1 MGKSGRGL
9 CFADR
14 SQFCF
19 LAGEQIGVS
28 KKGSATE
35 IAKRTQTIGAGH
47 LGSVNAGLRPHAR
60 IHIRASV
67 PVVGITEHGTRI
79 TLPNEC

>member
-1 MGKSGRGL
+1 MGRGVRWL
-9 CFADR
+9 
-14 SQFCF
+14 
-19 LAGEQIGVS
+19 LARPRYS
-28 KKGSATE
+28 FPPCTE
-35 IAKRTQTIGAGH
+35 VTKRTQTIGAGH

-67 PVVGITEHGTRI
+67 PVVDITEHGTRI